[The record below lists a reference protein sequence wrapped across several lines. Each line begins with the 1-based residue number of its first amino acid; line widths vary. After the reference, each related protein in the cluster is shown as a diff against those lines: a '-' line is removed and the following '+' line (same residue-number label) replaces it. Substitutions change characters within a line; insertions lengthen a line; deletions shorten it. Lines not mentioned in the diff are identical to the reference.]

1 MRRPDSLRDA
11 ALSVWESFLN
21 LPYRW
26 GGDDPLEGVDC
37 SGLVLEGLKSVG
49 LVPRELD
56 VTADQLLQLTFKDLP
71 RVTDERKLRAG
82 MLVFWAKTGQ
92 PMHHVEIVWAAFA
105 DRTLTIGAS
114 GGGSKTTDRAA
125 AVQMNAYVKIRRVT
139 PGWFAAIDPFP
150 AI

>member
-21 LPYRW
+21 VPYRW
-26 GGDDPLEGVDC
+26 GGDDPLDGVDC
-37 SGLVLEGLKSVG
+37 SGLVLEGLKAVG

-56 VTADQLLQLTFKDLP
+56 VSADDLLQKTFAAVT
-71 RVTDERKLRAG
+71 RVTDERQLRAG
-82 MLVFWAKTGQ
+82 MLVFWAKPGQ
-92 PMHHVEIVWAAFA
+92 PMHHVEIVWAAFS

-114 GGGSKTTDRAA
+114 GGGSKTVDRAA